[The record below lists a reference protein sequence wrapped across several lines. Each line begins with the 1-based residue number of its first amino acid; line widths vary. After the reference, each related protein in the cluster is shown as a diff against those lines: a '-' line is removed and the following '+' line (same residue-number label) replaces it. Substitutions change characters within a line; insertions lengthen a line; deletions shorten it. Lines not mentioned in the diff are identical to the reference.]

1 MFRSEE
7 EKMRV
12 YRSNLGREAKNQFK
26 QGEKLDEYLLYE
38 KGIESQEKGTTKFA
52 EAIGEQIGKNMRIV
66 RPTDIIKDWASK
78 ATSDELDDNIVA
90 TSKNKP
96 KAIAQP
102 NSDEPIR
109 AKSKKMPKSIAQPAK
124 PKGIYSENP
133 DIQARKDYEN
143 TFEIPYEQ
151 EQMEAEDI
159 RSRLA
164 QLNADQDYALRVK
177 FNETLNELKS
187 AAKVAKDVKLLQRL
201 QEAINNQ
208 RMADAFEKFS
218 QNAITDAFA
227 RKIQR
232 NLKALMTEKKV
243 NQAIANKQVQ
253 KTMNDLL
260 SGVEQNAAATTIQ
273 QRMAHLR
280 AMKAKKRSNSGYSI
294 TSSAPTSTGS
304 EGPLVFD
311 AREFNQGR
319 SRNDTNAELNTFTD
333 LLSAYDNSKGKRRKE
348 INQQLNNIITRQ
360 TNTKIVERMK
370 NLKSAF
376 HR

>member
-26 QGEKLDEYLLYE
+26 QGEKLNEYLLYE

-52 EAIGEQIGKNMRIV
+52 EAIGEQIGKNMRVVKPI
-66 RPTDIIKDWASK
+66 DMIHEWATK
-78 ATSDELDDNIVA
+78 ATSDNDV
-90 TSKNKP
+90 
-96 KAIAQP
+96 
-102 NSDEPIR
+102 DEFGSVLK
-109 AKSKKMPKSIAQPAK
+109 AKSKKMPKSIKQPSKAMALF
-124 PKGIYSENP
+124 SQNP
-133 DIQARKDYEN
+133 EIQARKDYEN

-151 EQMEAEDI
+151 EQMEAEEI

-164 QLNADQDYALRVK
+164 QLNADQDYALRKK

-187 AAKVAKDVKLLQRL
+187 AAKTAKDIKLLQRL

-218 QNAITDAFA
+218 QNVTTDEFA
-227 RKIQR
+227 RKLQR
-232 NLKALMTEKKV
+232 NLKALVENKKIRAQYDQYNEQEPIV
-243 NQAIANKQVQ
+243 KKTLATIA
-253 KTMNDLL
+253 
-260 SGVEQNAAATTIQ
+260 E
-273 QRMAHLR
+273 RMAHLR
-280 AMKAKKRSNSGYSI
+280 AMKAKKRSNSDYSI

-304 EGPLVFD
+304 EGPLGLD

-319 SRNDTNAELNTFTD
+319 SKNDTNAELNTFTD
-333 LLSAYDNSKGKRRKE
+333 LLSAYDSSKGNRRKE
-348 INQQLNNIITRQ
+348 INQQMNNIINRQ
-360 TNTKIVERMK
+360 SNTKIAERMK

-376 HR
+376 HRR

>member
-26 QGEKLDEYLLYE
+26 QGEKLNEYLLYE

-52 EAIGEQIGKNMRIV
+52 EAIGEQIGKNMRVVKPI
-66 RPTDIIKDWASK
+66 DMIHEWATK
-78 ATSDELDDNIVA
+78 ATSDNDV
-90 TSKNKP
+90 
-96 KAIAQP
+96 
-102 NSDEPIR
+102 DEFGSVLK
-109 AKSKKMPKSIAQPAK
+109 AKSKKMPKSIKQPSKAMALF
-124 PKGIYSENP
+124 SQNP
-133 DIQARKDYEN
+133 EIQARKDYEN

-151 EQMEAEDI
+151 EQMEAEEI

-164 QLNADQDYALRVK
+164 QLNADQDYALRKK

-187 AAKVAKDVKLLQRL
+187 AAKTAKDIKLLQRL

-218 QNAITDAFA
+218 QNVTTDEFA
-227 RKIQR
+227 RKLQR
-232 NLKALMTEKKV
+232 NLKALVENKKIRAQYDQYNEQEPIV
-243 NQAIANKQVQ
+243 KKTLATIA
-253 KTMNDLL
+253 
-260 SGVEQNAAATTIQ
+260 E
-273 QRMAHLR
+273 RMAHLR
-280 AMKAKKRSNSGYSI
+280 AMKAKKRSNSDYSI

-304 EGPLVFD
+304 EGPLGLD

-319 SRNDTNAELNTFTD
+319 SKNDTNAELNTFTD
-333 LLSAYDNSKGKRRKE
+333 LLSAYDSSKGKRRKD
-348 INQQLNNIITRQ
+348 INQQLTNIINRQ
-360 TNTKIVERMK
+360 SNTKIAERMK